1 MLHRRNGHLPLEGL
15 LILLPLLRLL
25 VVLGRVKGEIPR
37 QHQGDVRSRPP
48 GLDVRIE
55 EEEYRVD
62 ELFLLGVAVP
72 SEQDE
77 AERHDVVELLPEGRG
92 FVGRHVFAH

>member
-1 MLHRRNGHLPLEGL
+1 MLHRRNRQEPLELLLIALIPLYL
-15 LILLPLLRLL
+15 LILDRM
-25 VVLGRVKGEIPR
+25 KGEVPR